1 MAAIMTEPVVD
12 ENALVTSAQS
22 GCLSS
27 FESLYRMHSGRVHG
41 LCLRLTGN
49 AAVAE
54 DLTQET
60 FIRAWRSLGGF
71 RGDSSFG
78 SWLFRIAVNAVAAR
92 YRSELRRAAWEA
104 KAPARAVQF
113 DPTLRLDLQQA
124 ISALPAGARAVFVL
138 HDVEGYRHEEIAE
151 QLGVAVGTSKAQLH
165 RARRLLREMI
175 QP

>member
-1 MAAIMTEPVVD
+1 MTEPAVD

-49 AAVAE
+49 PLAAE

-60 FIRAWRSLGGF
+60 FIRAWRSLGAF
-71 RGDSSFG
+71 RGDSAFG

-92 YRSELRRAAWEA
+92 YRAELRRAAWET
-104 KAPARAVQF
+104 KVPARTTQQG
-113 DPTLRLDLQQA
+113 DPALRMDLEDA
-124 ISALPAGARAVFVL
+124 IGALPPGARAVFVL
-138 HDVEGYRHEEIAE
+138 HDVEGYRHEEIAD

-165 RARRLLREMI
+165 HARRLLREMI
-175 QP
+175 

>member
-1 MAAIMTEPVVD
+1 MAAIMTEPAVD

-22 GCLSS
+22 GCLTS

-49 AAVAE
+49 AAAAE

-60 FIRAWRSLGGF
+60 FIRAWRNLGGF

-92 YRSELRRAAWEA
+92 YRTELRRAACESN
-104 KAPARAVQF
+104 APARSVQF
-113 DPTLRLDLQQA
+113 DPTLRLDLQEA
-124 ISALPAGARAVFVL
+124 ISTLPAGARAVFVL
-138 HDVEGYRHEEIAE
+138 HDVEGCRHEEIAE

-165 RARRLLREMI
+165 HARRLLREMI

>member
-1 MAAIMTEPVVD
+1 MTEPAVD

-49 AAVAE
+49 PLAAE

-60 FIRAWRSLGGF
+60 FIRAWRSLGTF
-71 RGDSSFG
+71 RGDSAFG
-78 SWLFRIAVNAVAAR
+78 SWLFRIAINAVAAR
-92 YRSELRRAAWEA
+92 YRAELRRAAWET
-104 KAPARAVQF
+104 KAPARTTQPG
-113 DPTLRLDLQQA
+113 DPALRMDLEDA
-124 ISALPAGARAVFVL
+124 IGALPPGARAVFVL
-138 HDVEGYRHEEIAE
+138 HDVEGYRHEEIAD

-165 RARRLLREMI
+165 HARRLLREMI
-175 QP
+175 